1 MLLDV
6 LLDAVLDCLKELP
19 FLFAAFF
26 VVEAIAHRAASGMS
40 AMLARAGCMG
50 PLIGA
55 LLGCVPQCGFSVMA
69 SELYVSGVVT
79 LGTLLSVYLSTSDE
93 AVIILLANPG
103 HLKEIVLLL
112 VTKVCIA
119 VLFGYLTYFFGAKLT
134 GIKHRSSGR
143 GHSHGDA
150 CACGGQEDLHTGGW
164 KDIFRHALS
173 HTLEVLLFLFL
184 TTFILNLLM
193 ELAGRELIGRLLL
206 QNSLLQ
212 PAVAA
217 LIGLIPNCAAS
228 VILTELYLDGVI
240 SFGAAV
246 SGLSAGAGLG
256 LLVLWRVHPDRQE
269 ALRITELLYLTAVV
283 SGTVLM
289 LVLPF

>member
-1 MLLDV
+1 MLIINNVFLYDPSSGTEKECS
-6 LLDAVLDCLKELP
+6 LLIRKGRFEKISPEP
-19 FLFAAFF
+19 FPS
-26 VVEAIAHRAASGMS
+26 EAASGKTGADSS
-40 AMLARAGCMG
+40 AVRVIDAKGLCAA
-50 PLIGA
+50 P
-55 LLGCVPQCGFSVMA
+55 GFID
-69 SELYVSGVVT
+69 T
-79 LGTLLSVYLSTSDE
+79 
-93 AVIILLANPG
+93 
-103 HLKEIVLLL
+103 
-112 VTKVCIA
+112 
-119 VLFGYLTYFFGAKLT
+119 
-134 GIKHRSSGR
+134 
-143 GHSHGDA
+143 HSHFRDPGYTWK
-150 CACGGQEDLHTGGW
+150 EDLHTGGW

-256 LLVLWRVHPDRQE
+256 LLVLWRGHPDRQE

>member
-6 LLDAVLDCLKELP
+6 LLDAVLDCLKQLP

-26 VVEAIAHRAASGMS
+26 VVEAIAHRAASGMT
-40 AMLARAGCMG
+40 AMLARAGRLG
-50 PLIGA
+50 PLVGA
-55 LLGCVPQCGFSVMA
+55 VLGCVPQCGFSVMA

-93 AVIILLANPG
+93 AVIIMLANPG
-103 HLKEIVLLL
+103 HIGEIVLLL
-112 VTKVCIA
+112 LTKIVIA
-119 VLFGYLTYFFGAKLT
+119 VLFGYLTYFFGTRIT
-134 GIKHRSSGR
+134 GIRPRSSGR
-143 GHSHGDA
+143 AEAHDA
-150 CACGGQEDLHTGGW
+150 HCACKEEDGHHAGGW
-164 KDIFRHALS
+164 KEVFRHALT

-184 TTFILNLLM
+184 TTFVLNLLM
-193 ELAGRELIGRLLL
+193 ELAGRELIGTLLL

-212 PAVAA
+212 PAIAA

-246 SGLSAGAGLG
+246 SGLGAGAGLG
-256 LLVLWRVHPDRQE
+256 LLVLWRVHPNRQE
-269 ALRITELLYLTAVV
+269 ALRITELLYLTAVL
-283 SGTVLM
+283 SGTVLQ
-289 LVLPF
+289 LLLSF

>member
-1 MLLDV
+1 M
-6 LLDAVLDCLKELP
+6 
-19 FLFAAFF
+19 
-26 VVEAIAHRAASGMS
+26 
-40 AMLARAGCMG
+40 
-50 PLIGA
+50 
-55 LLGCVPQCGFSVMA
+55 
-69 SELYVSGVVT
+69 
-79 LGTLLSVYLSTSDE
+79 
-93 AVIILLANPG
+93 
-103 HLKEIVLLL
+103 
-112 VTKVCIA
+112 
-119 VLFGYLTYFFGAKLT
+119 
-134 GIKHRSSGR
+134 
-143 GHSHGDA
+143 
-150 CACGGQEDLHTGGW
+150 
-164 KDIFRHALS
+164 
-173 HTLEVLLFLFL
+173 LLFLFL

-256 LLVLWRVHPDRQE
+256 LLVLWRGHPDRQE